1 MKSFTKRSY
10 SFRADANAL
19 GGFLQEPFQTNI
31 PTLAP
36 VSLPAVGGFALARS
50 EAFTLA
56 EIIKCS
62 SAYSHVSGRENAD
75 GSTSIL
81 ITAVVEGLNLLE
93 VVTARR
99 VVAQIAI
106 SDPNNGAPRRISLE
120 GSVFEDLKLGGREC
134 PPKLNPGL
142 QQPLDSAGGNGALT
156 WPAIEKIGRAQA
168 DTLIK
173 GFQGWGAAALNWI
186 QKRHEWRARNP
197 QPGSILCSL
206 VNEIEGGGST
216 TCCGHVV
223 DIPNFGR
230 ITLGELRVSGDS
242 VQLVMIRADL
252 GCPVTGGVTISCA
265 GGGGTGEN

>member
-19 GGFLQEPFQTNI
+19 GGFLREPFQTNL

-36 VSLPAVGGFALARS
+36 VSLPAVGGFAMARS

-62 SAYSHVSGRENAD
+62 SAYSHVSGRENSD
-75 GSTSIL
+75 GATTL

-106 SDPNNGAPRRISLE
+106 SDPNNGTPRRISLA
-120 GSVFEDLKLGGREC
+120 GSVFEDLKLDGREC
-134 PPKLNPGL
+134 RPELNPGL
-142 QQPLDSAGGNGALT
+142 QQPLDSTAGNGALT
-156 WPAIEKIGRAQA
+156 WPSIETVGQEQA
-168 DTLIK
+168 KNLLQ
-173 GFQGWGAAALNWI
+173 GFQGQGTDPLAWI
-186 QKRHEWRARNP
+186 QKRLGWRTRYP
-197 QPGSILCSL
+197 QRGSILCSL
-206 VNEIEGGGST
+206 VNEIEGGSST
-216 TCCGHVV
+216 TCCGHIV
-223 DIPNFGR
+223 DIPHFGR

-252 GCPVTGGVTISCA
+252 GCPVQGGVTISCA
-265 GGGGTGEN
+265 GGGGSGDY